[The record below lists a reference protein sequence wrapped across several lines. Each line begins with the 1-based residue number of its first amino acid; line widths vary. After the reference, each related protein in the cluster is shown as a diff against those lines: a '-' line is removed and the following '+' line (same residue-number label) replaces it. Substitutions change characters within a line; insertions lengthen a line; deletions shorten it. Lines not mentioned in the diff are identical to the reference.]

1 LREKNVKRILD
12 KKHMPRTFRKNVGV
26 LGLGIIGRRIAD
38 HLRHQGLSVFV
49 WNRTPRPVPNF
60 VGSPSELAQTC
71 NYLQIFV
78 SDDDAL
84 MRMIQVITPSLT
96 SRHVVIPHATISPD
110 TMREAAA
117 LVQRRGARLLEA
129 PFTGSK
135 MAAEKGQL
143 VYYVGGDE
151 ETLREVRPLL
161 EASSKAI
168 LHIGDIGHAS
178 IIKVATNLVTAAEVQ
193 AAAEAMGLVHY
204 AGIPLEKFAE
214 AMKHNGSNSGT
225 LEMKIPAIMN
235 TDFEPHFS
243 VKHMLKDMQIANRLG
258 RQFELDL
265 GMATAARD
273 RLLDEVRKGH
283 GDQDYSS
290 VAREFLPF
298 VQTSNSDQLQPD
310 LFAQLEAES
319 APAEPPDL
327 LVEEEEEEPVQEPD
341 FIERQMAQLEP
352 ITVAQPHTYGA
363 IELPPP
369 EPVALR
375 HEEEHEPEITL
386 PEAPKTSRETAPPVA
401 APREHVTNHRHVP
414 EEKRGFFSRILGR
427 SADY

>member
-1 LREKNVKRILD
+1 
-12 KKHMPRTFRKNVGV
+12 MPRTFRKNVGV

-78 SDDDAL
+78 SNDDAL

-96 SRHVVIPHATISPD
+96 PRHVIIPHATVSPD

-143 VYYVGGDE
+143 VYYAGGDE

-168 LHIGDIGHAS
+168 LHIGDVGHAS

-214 AMKHNGSNSGT
+214 AMKHNGSNSAT

-235 TDFEPHFS
+235 TNFEPHFA

-265 GMATAARD
+265 GMASAARD
-273 RLLDEVRKGH
+273 RLLDEVRQGH
-283 GDQDYSS
+283 GEEDYSS
-290 VAREFLPF
+290 VSREFLPF
-298 VQTSNSDQLQPD
+298 VQSSSADQLQPD

-319 APAEPPDL
+319 TPAEPPDL
-327 LVEEEEEEPVQEPD
+327 LEDEEEPMPEPD

-363 IELPPP
+363 IELPPA
-369 EPVALR
+369 EPLAPR
-375 HEEEHEPEITL
+375 HEEEEVAEITL
-386 PEAPKTSRETAPPVA
+386 PEAPKPSRETAPPVA
-401 APREHVTNHRHVP
+401 GPREHAPNHLHPPP
-414 EEKRGFFSRILGR
+414 EEKRGGFFSRFLGR